1 MLKHHYLAKW
11 KKKMYMI
18 EYYQKHPELFNVK
31 KTSKKISKKHKEDLE
46 YYRKWLERN
55 PIQRRSRKFENI
67 LSTTTNT
74 TESKIRPQK
83 NIKQNIKTVVLTFD

>member
-1 MLKHHYLAKW
+1 MLKHHYLTKW

-18 EYYQKHPELFNVK
+18 DYYQKNPHLFNVK
-31 KTSKKISKKHKEDLE
+31 KSKTNKKHQEDLA

-55 PIQRRSRKFENI
+55 PIQRRSRKYENI
-67 LSTTTNT
+67 LATTTNT